1 MNKYDVYIL
10 CNEKKTVLYVG
21 VTNNLSRRLEE
32 HKSYA
37 VDGFTKKYRVHILI
51 YAESFGDI
59 KAAIAREKQIK
70 HWSRAKK
77 VFLINTLNPEW
88 EELTVF

>member
-1 MNKYDVYIL
+1 MNKYYVYIL

-37 VDGFTKKYRVHILI
+37 VDGFTKKYRVRILI

>member
-1 MNKYDVYIL
+1 MNKYYVYIL

-37 VDGFTKKYRVHILI
+37 VDGFTKKYRVRILI

-59 KAAIAREKQIK
+59 KAAIAREK
-70 HWSRAKK
+70 
-77 VFLINTLNPEW
+77 
-88 EELTVF
+88 